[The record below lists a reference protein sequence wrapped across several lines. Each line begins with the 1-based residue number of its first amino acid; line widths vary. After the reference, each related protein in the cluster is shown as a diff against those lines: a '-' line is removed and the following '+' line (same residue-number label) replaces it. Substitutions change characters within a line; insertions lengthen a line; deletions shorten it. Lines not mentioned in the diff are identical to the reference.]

1 MIKQILSFLT
11 VIALSALVVLFM
23 PQAQQAV
30 QLLVSAHD
38 WVAEVLTNVFNG
50 GNAGNIAREL
60 VALISIPLLAGLIPA
75 LFFFLIRKRW
85 LGCFLE
91 IVWIVWLLQAGALVR
106 VNAGPSTP
114 AAATITHTSTA
125 SEPVAEPKP
134 AAVEEAPPAQ

>member
-23 PQAQQAV
+23 PQAQHAV

-50 GNAGNIAREL
+50 GNVGNIAREL

-91 IVWIVWLLQAGALVR
+91 IIWIVWLLQAGALLMVY
-106 VNAGPSTP
+106 AGPSTP
-114 AAATITHTSTA
+114 AAATITHTST
-125 SEPVAEPKP
+125 SEPADEPKP
-134 AAVEEAPPAQ
+134 AAVEEAPPAE

>member
-11 VIALSALVVLFM
+11 VIALSALIVLFM

-60 VALISIPLLAGLIPA
+60 VALITIPLLAGLIPA

-91 IVWIVWLLQAGALVR
+91 IIWIVWLLQAGALLMVY
-106 VNAGPSTP
+106 AGPSTP
-114 AAATITHTSTA
+114 AAATITHTST
-125 SEPVAEPKP
+125 SEPAEEQKP
-134 AAVEEAPPAQ
+134 AAVEEAPPAE